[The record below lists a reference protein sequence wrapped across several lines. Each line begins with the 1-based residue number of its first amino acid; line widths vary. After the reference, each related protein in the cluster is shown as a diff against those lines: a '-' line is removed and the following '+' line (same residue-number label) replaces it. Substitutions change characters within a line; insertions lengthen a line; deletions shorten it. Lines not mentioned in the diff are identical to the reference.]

1 MLDLAVRLD
10 LALQLD
16 QLLGALIDLAQAL
29 EPDRPDHDQQCR
41 NGEERRQQLGLH
53 GSRHQRDQADER
65 IEDSY
70 HRSFARLSRSRR
82 NSSGSKRTPRYCTR
96 RIPRRSIIEVRNVW
110 STLPF
115 SVLAAN
121 TP

>member
-53 GSRHQRDQADER
+53 GSRHQRDQAGRAD
-65 IEDSY
+65 
-70 HRSFARLSRSRR
+70 
-82 NSSGSKRTPRYCTR
+82 
-96 RIPRRSIIEVRNVW
+96 
-110 STLPF
+110 
-115 SVLAAN
+115 
-121 TP
+121 